1 MELKD
6 WVILVLGV
14 GCALGATYYVKHNA
28 DIEEIEGSVLN
39 PTDSSFEPIG

>member
-14 GCALGATYYVKHNA
+14 GCALGAAYYVKHSE
-28 DIEEIEGSVLN
+28 DIEEIEGSILN
-39 PTDSSFEPIG
+39 PTDSYFEPIG